1 MSTDDSQNNLVVV
14 HVCYSDGEA
23 DVVIAFLKA
32 NEIDAVSSSRIDH
45 SVFPITADGLAEVQV
60 LVAAESAEAARV
72 LLAEYSAQES
82 SDSEGSDSDDT

>member
-1 MSTDDSQNNLVVV
+1 MRMDDSQSSLAPV

-60 LVAAESAEAARV
+60 LVAAESAEAARA
-72 LLAEYSAQES
+72 LLAEYAATEPA
-82 SDSEGSDSDDT
+82 DSGESDSDDT